1 MKHEESKIQ
10 REICVWLQEHGYYF
24 FSCPNE
30 ANGRSAVQQMQQ
42 ISIGMR
48 AGVADL
54 IVVLPDGKV
63 LFLEV
68 KTPTGKQSDNQIKF
82 QNRVESLGH
91 RYVIVRSVDD
101 VVIAICP

>member
-1 MKHEESKIQ
+1 LKHEESKIQ

-24 FSCPNE
+24 FAVPNE

-68 KTPTGKQSDNQIKF
+68 KTPTGKQSENQVKF

-101 VVIAICP
+101 VSHAVCP